1 MENINIS
8 NIDLSGAAGGGS
20 GSDVTK
26 SYVDAQ
32 DKKVEG
38 KIPTKTS
45 QLTNDSGYLT
55 EHQSLD
61 NYYTKAQTDSSINAV
76 KDTIPTNT
84 SQLTNDT
91 DWLTAKEIDST
102 YERRNIVSPYTPA
115 PGTVTDTINVSSD
128 SLMQVDTSSLTSFTV
143 VPSPFTDGGE
153 CVVQFDG
160 KAGLSV
166 SFPADLKWADGQA
179 PVIEAGKTYQ
189 VSMQNGTACWK
200 AFSAAV

>member
-1 MENINIS
+1 MQNINIS

-38 KIPTKTS
+38 KIPVKTS

-61 NYYTKAQTDSSINAV
+61 NYYTKEQTDSSINAV
-76 KDTIPTNT
+76 KDTIPVNT
-84 SQLTNDT
+84 SQLTNDSGWIPENQISNT
-91 DWLTAKEIDST
+91 FSRINTVTE
-102 YERRNIVSPYTPA
+102 YTPA
-115 PGTVTDTINVSSD
+115 ADGETVTVTSD
-128 SLMQVDTSSLTSFTV
+128 SLMAVNTASVTSFTV
-143 VPSPFTDGGE
+143 EPSYVGTGSE

>member
-8 NIDLSGAAGGGS
+8 NIDLSGTVSGGGS

-32 DKKVEG
+32 DKKVEN

-45 QLTNDSGYLT
+45 QLTNDSGWIPENQISNT
-55 EHQSLD
+55 FS
-61 NYYTKAQTDSSINAV
+61 KIN
-76 KDTIPTNT
+76 T
-84 SQLTNDT
+84 
-91 DWLTAKEIDST
+91 
-102 YERRNIVSPYTPA
+102 VSEYTPA
-115 PGTVTDTINVSSD
+115 ADAETITVTSD
-128 SLMQVDTSSLTSFTV
+128 SLMQVDTSGVTSFTV
-143 VPSPFTDGGE
+143 EPAYIGTGSE

-160 KAGLSV
+160 KEGLSV
-166 SFPADLKWADGQA
+166 SFPADLKWADGEA

>member
-38 KIPTKTS
+38 KIPVKTS

-61 NYYTKAQTDSSINAV
+61 NYYTKEQTDSSINAV

-84 SQLTNDT
+84 SQLTNDSGWIPENQISNT
-91 DWLTAKEIDST
+91 FSRINTVTE
-102 YERRNIVSPYTPA
+102 YTPA
-115 PGTVTDTINVSSD
+115 GDSETVTVTSD
-128 SLMQVDTSSLTSFTV
+128 SLMAVNTASITSFTV
-143 VPSPFTDGGE
+143 EPSYVGTGSE

>member
-8 NIDLSGAAGGGS
+8 NIDLSGAVSGGGS

-26 SYVDAQ
+26 SYVDTQ
-32 DKKVEG
+32 DRKVEN

-45 QLTNDSGYLT
+45 QLDNDS
-55 EHQSLD
+55 D
-61 NYYTKAQTDSSINAV
+61 W
-76 KDTIPTNT
+76 IPASVVYGTFSVLN
-84 SQLTNDT
+84 
-91 DWLTAKEIDST
+91 
-102 YERRNIVSPYTPA
+102 
-115 PGTVTDTINVSSD
+115 TVTEYVPQADGETVTVESS
-128 SLMQVDTSSLTSFTV
+128 SLTVVDTSSVTSFTV
-143 VPSPFTDGGE
+143 QPSYIGTGEE

-160 KAGLSV
+160 KDGLSV

-179 PVIEAGKTYQ
+179 PVIGAGKTYQ

>member
-8 NIDLSGAAGGGS
+8 NIDLSGAASGGGS

-26 SYVDAQ
+26 AYVDAQ

-61 NYYTKAQTDSSINAV
+61 NYYTKEQTDSSINAV
-76 KDTIPTNT
+76 KTAIPTKT
-84 SQLTNDT
+84 SQLTNDSG
-91 DWLTAKEIDST
+91 WIPENQISNEFSRINTATE
-102 YERRNIVSPYTPA
+102 YTPA
-115 PGTVTDTINVSSD
+115 ADGETVTVTSD
-128 SLMQVDTSSLTSFTV
+128 SLMTVNTASITSFTV
-143 VPSPFTDGGE
+143 EPSYVGTGSE

>member
-61 NYYTKAQTDSSINAV
+61 NYYTKEQTDSSINAV

-84 SQLTNDT
+84 SQLTNDSGWIPENQINNT
-91 DWLTAKEIDST
+91 FSRINTATE
-102 YERRNIVSPYTPA
+102 YTPA
-115 PGTVTDTINVSSD
+115 CCQLLI
-128 SLMQVDTSSLTSFTV
+128 
-143 VPSPFTDGGE
+143 
-153 CVVQFDG
+153 C
-160 KAGLSV
+160 
-166 SFPADLKWADGQA
+166 
-179 PVIEAGKTYQ
+179 
-189 VSMQNGTACWK
+189 
-200 AFSAAV
+200 SAV

>member
-8 NIDLSGAAGGGS
+8 NIDLSGTVSGGGS

-32 DKKVEG
+32 DKKVEN

-45 QLTNDSGYLT
+45 QLTNDSTWLPKADIERTYSKPLIESTLNMVT
-55 EHQSLD
+55 EGEKMLPKS
-61 NYYTKAQTDSSINAV
+61 
-76 KDTIPTNT
+76 
-84 SQLTNDT
+84 SQLN
-91 DWLTAKEIDST
+91 
-102 YERRNIVSPYTPA
+102 V
-115 PGTVTDTINVSSD
+115 INTESF
-128 SLMQVDTSSLTSFTV
+128 MSFTIEPTYV
-143 VPSPFTDGGE
+143 GSGDE

-160 KAGLSV
+160 KDGLSV
-166 SFPADLKWADGQA
+166 SFPADLKWADGEA

>member
-8 NIDLSGAAGGGS
+8 NIDLSGAASGGGS

-45 QLTNDSGYLT
+45 QLTNDSGWIPENQISNTFSKINTVT
-55 EHQSLD
+55 E
-61 NYYTKAQTDSSINAV
+61 
-76 KDTIPTNT
+76 
-84 SQLTNDT
+84 
-91 DWLTAKEIDST
+91 
-102 YERRNIVSPYTPA
+102 YTPA
-115 PGTVTDTINVSSD
+115 GDGETVTVTSD
-128 SLMQVDTSSLTSFTV
+128 SLMAVNTASITSFTV
-143 VPSPFTDGGE
+143 EPSYVGTGSE

-179 PVIEAGKTYQ
+179 PVIEDGKTYQ

>member
-8 NIDLSGAAGGGS
+8 NIDLSGAASGGGS

-45 QLTNDSGYLT
+45 QLTNDSGWIPENQISNTFSRINTVT
-55 EHQSLD
+55 E
-61 NYYTKAQTDSSINAV
+61 
-76 KDTIPTNT
+76 
-84 SQLTNDT
+84 
-91 DWLTAKEIDST
+91 
-102 YERRNIVSPYTPA
+102 YTPA
-115 PGTVTDTINVSSD
+115 GDGETVTVTSD
-128 SLMQVDTSSLTSFTV
+128 SLMAVNTASITSFTV
-143 VPSPFTDGGE
+143 EPSYVGTGSE